1 MKTMWAV
8 LIWANTTEADVH
20 REKLEC
26 DDWIHHR
33 CYKSIRKR
41 VLMPPTTVLLLQS
54 LTYLLGV
61 CVHRSKRKREL
72 LWHSLC
78 SASTTTGCFPSSCS
92 WKHVKSKMS
101 QFGRMENIR
110 KHTKQKKHSF
120 CSVEGLEVWL
130 YAVFTVRQHAFIIKV
145 NNKRT
150 KSKLTDGTS
159 ELTIKAV
166 NLISSSELLCLF

>member
-1 MKTMWAV
+1 MWAV

-61 CVHRSKRKREL
+61 CVHRSQRKREL

-101 QFGRMENIR
+101 QIGRMENIR
-110 KHTKQKKHSF
+110 KRHKAKKPQLPFSWGF
-120 CSVEGLEVWL
+120 GGV
-130 YAVFTVRQHAFIIKV
+130 TVRCV
-145 NNKRT
+145 Y
-150 KSKLTDGTS
+150 SKTTCIYHQS
-159 ELTIKAV
+159 QQQTHKK
-166 NLISSSELLCLF
+166 